1 MKPGEKRRSLRRS
14 VSYPAFLDLG
24 DNAPPRECV
33 LCDASQEGALISVS
47 DPPSLPEEFTLALSI
62 DGSARRRCRIMWR
75 TRDQIGVA
83 FIKAFSIP
91 VRPLA
96 VSHAAPILLSES
108 EAQETEAELVEAP
121 SIVAPAAEQPA
132 EPEPA
137 PSSDLFDIETL
148 TRT

>member
-1 MKPGEKRRSLRRS
+1 MHKPLVTRTLI
-14 VSYPAFLDLG
+14 AALLG
-24 DNAPPRECV
+24 TAMLAANASGNATAAEATAMV
-33 LCDASQEGALISVS
+33 KK
-47 DPPSLPEEFTLALSI
+47 
-62 DGSARRRCRIMWR
+62 
-75 TRDQIGVA
+75 GVA

-96 VSHAAPILLSES
+96 VSHAAPVLLSES

-132 EPEPA
+132 EPEPV